1 MDIEDIIGQLDANIG
16 YNIDSDGHY
25 KNVRVH
31 IILGEDT
38 YLIIDTALKE
48 ITMYHHYKKDVWFLP
63 DDTNNIVNGVFEK
76 IYKKEVLHQSN

>member
-1 MDIEDIIGQLDANIG
+1 MDIENIIGQLDTDIE
-16 YNIDSDGHY
+16 YRIDSNGRY
-25 KNVRVH
+25 KNARVY
-31 IILGEDT
+31 IVLGEET

-63 DDTNNIVNGVFEK
+63 DDTNNIVNGAFEK